1 MSSLYIT
8 EYEQQGKD
16 QQGNS
21 ILAGHEPKITVQKI
35 AFTATPGQSATLNP
49 RTTFVRLNADGI
61 CSYAVDTN
69 PTAAVTDTRLS
80 AGVTEFIA
88 VNPNSGLKISA
99 ITNT

>member
-21 ILAGHEPKITVQKI
+21 ILAGHEPKLTTQKVS
-35 AFTATPGQSATLNP
+35 FTATPGQSATLNV
-49 RTTFVRLNADGI
+49 RTTFVRLHADGI
-61 CSYAVDTN
+61 MSYAIDTN
-69 PTAAVTDTRLS
+69 PTAAVTDARVAS
-80 AGVTEFIA
+80 GVTEFIC